1 MKHKNGGN
9 MSTSVIG
16 NNYFG
21 TERIGKILLRIAP
34 PVMLAQLI
42 QSLYN
47 IVDSFFVGKY
57 SDNALTALT
66 VVYPLQ
72 LIIVALA
79 VGTGVGVN
87 TYMARK
93 YAQER
98 EKEANGTAGAGLIL
112 ALVSWAIFA
121 AVSAL
126 IMRSYVMTSA
136 KSPQAI
142 EDAVIY
148 GNIVCIGSLGAFLEG
163 IWSKVHQSRGNMR
176 LPMIAQV
183 AGALTNIALD
193 PLMIFG
199 IGPFPEMGVAG
210 AAYATVL
217 GQVVSAVIVGVKGF
231 RRPPAACDFPHYA
244 NRIYFYGYSSIIMQ
258 ALYTVYIVGL
268 NMILAKFS
276 DSAVTILGLYY
287 KMQGFFFIPLIGLET
302 CIVPV
307 LSFNYTRK
315 EYRRCRDT
323 MNVSFALSAVFMV
336 IGIVCFCF
344 FPRFLISIF
353 SSNAEVYEIGNVAF
367 RIIGTSFI
375 PAVFS
380 LMIPVF
386 FQAIGGGKT
395 STLLVLIRQI
405 FCLVPIFWLFSFIGL
420 NYTWLSFPI
429 SESIAGS
436 IGIVLYVRTLKKW
449 KAEKDNVALLPAEK
463 E

>member
-1 MKHKNGGN
+1 
-9 MSTSVIG
+9 MSASAIG

-57 SDNALTALT
+57 SDDALTALT

-126 IMRSYVMTSA
+126 IMRPYVMTSA

-199 IGPFPEMGVAG
+199 ICPFPEMGVAG

-276 DSAVTILGLYY
+276 DSAVTVLGLYY

-323 MNVSFALSAVFMV
+323 MNVSFAISAVFMV

-386 FQAIGGGKT
+386 FQAIGSGKT

>member
-1 MKHKNGGN
+1 

-126 IMRSYVMTSA
+126 IMSPYVMTSA

-276 DSAVTILGLYY
+276 DSAVTVLGLYY

-323 MNVSFALSAVFMV
+323 MNVSFAISAVFMV

-386 FQAIGGGKT
+386 FQAIGSGKT

>member
-1 MKHKNGGN
+1 
-9 MSTSVIG
+9 MSKSVID

-21 TERIGKILLRIAP
+21 TECIGKILLRIAP

-57 SDNALTALT
+57 SDDALTALT

-112 ALVSWAIFA
+112 ALISWAIFA
-121 AVSAL
+121 AVSVL
-126 IMRSYVMTSA
+126 IMRPYVMTSA

-142 EDAVIY
+142 EDAVTY

-163 IWSKVHQSRGNMR
+163 IWSKVHQSRGNMS

-183 AGALTNIALD
+183 AGALTNIVFD

-199 IGPFPEMGVAG
+199 IGPFPEMGVAR

-217 GQVVSAVIVGVKGF
+217 GQVVSAVIVGIKGF
-231 RRPPAACDFPHYA
+231 RRPPAVHDFPHYA
-244 NRIYFYGYSSIIMQ
+244 NRIYFYGYSSMIMQ

-276 DSAVTILGLYY
+276 DSAVTVLGLYY

-323 MNVSFALSAVFMV
+323 MNVSFAISAVFMV

-344 FPRFLISIF
+344 FPRLLISIF
-353 SSNAEVYEIGNVAF
+353 SSNAEVHEIGNVAF

-386 FQAIGGGKT
+386 FQAIGAGKT

-405 FCLVPIFWLFSFIGL
+405 FCLVPIFRLFSFIGL

-429 SESIAGS
+429 SESIAGGV
-436 IGIVLYVRTLKKW
+436 GIVLYVRTLKKW
-449 KAEKDNVALLPAEK
+449 KAEKDNAALLQAEK

>member
-1 MKHKNGGN
+1 
-9 MSTSVIG
+9 MSASAIG

-126 IMRSYVMTSA
+126 IMRPYVMTSA

-199 IGPFPEMGVAG
+199 IGSFPEMGVAG

-276 DSAVTILGLYY
+276 DSAVTVLGLYY

-323 MNVSFALSAVFMV
+323 MNVSFAISAVFMV

-386 FQAIGGGKT
+386 FQAIGSGKT

>member
-1 MKHKNGGN
+1 

-57 SDNALTALT
+57 SDDALTALT

-112 ALVSWAIFA
+112 ALISWAIFA

-126 IMRSYVMTSA
+126 IMRPYVMTSA

-142 EDAVIY
+142 EDAVTY

-183 AGALTNIALD
+183 AGALTNIVFD

-217 GQVVSAVIVGVKGF
+217 GQVVSAVIVGIKGF
-231 RRPPAACDFPHYA
+231 RRPPAVHDFPHYA

-268 NMILAKFS
+268 NVILAKFS
-276 DSAVTILGLYY
+276 DSAVTVLGLYY

-323 MNVSFALSAVFMV
+323 MNASFAVSAVFMV

-344 FPRFLISIF
+344 FPQLLISIF
-353 SSNAEVYEIGNVAF
+353 SSNAEVHEIGNVAF

-386 FQAIGGGKT
+386 FQAIGAGKT

-405 FCLVPIFWLFSFIGL
+405 FCLVPIFRLFSFIGL

-429 SESIAGS
+429 SESIAGGV
-436 IGIVLYVRTLKKW
+436 GIVLYVRTLKKW
-449 KAEKDNVALLPAEK
+449 KAEKDNAALLQAEK

>member
-9 MSTSVIG
+9 MSASAIG

-57 SDNALTALT
+57 SDDALTALT

-98 EKEANGTAGAGLIL
+98 EKEANGTASAGLIL

-126 IMRSYVMTSA
+126 IMRPYVMTSA

-244 NRIYFYGYSSIIMQ
+244 NRIYFLRLFFHHHAS
-258 ALYTVYIVGL
+258 ALY
-268 NMILAKFS
+268 
-276 DSAVTILGLYY
+276 GLYRRAEY
-287 KMQGFFFIPLIGLET
+287 D
-302 CIVPV
+302 
-307 LSFNYTRK
+307 TRK
-315 EYRRCRDT
+315 VFRLCR
-323 MNVSFALSAVFMV
+323 
-336 IGIVCFCF
+336 
-344 FPRFLISIF
+344 
-353 SSNAEVYEIGNVAF
+353 Y
-367 RIIGTSFI
+367 GTR
-375 PAVFS
+375 
-380 LMIPVF
+380 
-386 FQAIGGGKT
+386 
-395 STLLVLIRQI
+395 TLLQDAE
-405 FCLVPIFWLFSFIGL
+405 LFL
-420 NYTWLSFPI
+420 HPAYR
-429 SESIAGS
+429 AGN
-436 IGIVLYVRTLKKW
+436 LYCSRAELQLYKKRVS
-449 KAEKDNVALLPAEK
+449 AMPRHDECFLCHICCIHGDRYSLLLLLPAVSDK
-463 E
+463 HLFIKCRGV

>member
-1 MKHKNGGN
+1 
-9 MSTSVIG
+9 
-16 NNYFG
+16 
-21 TERIGKILLRIAP
+21 
-34 PVMLAQLI
+34 
-42 QSLYN
+42 
-47 IVDSFFVGKY
+47 
-57 SDNALTALT
+57 
-66 VVYPLQ
+66 
-72 LIIVALA
+72 
-79 VGTGVGVN
+79 
-87 TYMARK
+87 
-93 YAQER
+93 
-98 EKEANGTAGAGLIL
+98 
-112 ALVSWAIFA
+112 
-121 AVSAL
+121 
-126 IMRSYVMTSA
+126 
-136 KSPQAI
+136 
-142 EDAVIY
+142 
-148 GNIVCIGSLGAFLEG
+148 
-163 IWSKVHQSRGNMR
+163 
-176 LPMIAQV
+176 
-183 AGALTNIALD
+183 
-193 PLMIFG
+193 
-199 IGPFPEMGVAG
+199 
-210 AAYATVL
+210 
-217 GQVVSAVIVGVKGF
+217 
-231 RRPPAACDFPHYA
+231 
-244 NRIYFYGYSSIIMQ
+244 MQ

-276 DSAVTILGLYY
+276 DSAVTVLGLYY

>member
-1 MKHKNGGN
+1 M
-9 MSTSVIG
+9 
-16 NNYFG
+16 
-21 TERIGKILLRIAP
+21 
-34 PVMLAQLI
+34 
-42 QSLYN
+42 
-47 IVDSFFVGKY
+47 
-57 SDNALTALT
+57 
-66 VVYPLQ
+66 
-72 LIIVALA
+72 
-79 VGTGVGVN
+79 
-87 TYMARK
+87 
-93 YAQER
+93 
-98 EKEANGTAGAGLIL
+98 
-112 ALVSWAIFA
+112 
-121 AVSAL
+121 
-126 IMRSYVMTSA
+126 
-136 KSPQAI
+136 
-142 EDAVIY
+142 
-148 GNIVCIGSLGAFLEG
+148 
-163 IWSKVHQSRGNMR
+163 HQSRGNMR

-183 AGALTNIALD
+183 AGALTNIVFD

-217 GQVVSAVIVGVKGF
+217 GQVVSAVIVGIKGF

-276 DSAVTILGLYY
+276 DSAVTVLGLYY

-323 MNVSFALSAVFMV
+323 MNASFAISAVFMV

-344 FPRFLISIF
+344 FPRLLISIF
-353 SSNAEVYEIGNVAF
+353 SSNAEVHEIGNVAF

-386 FQAIGGGKT
+386 FQAIGAGKT

-405 FCLVPIFWLFSFIGL
+405 FCLVPIFRLFSFIGL

-429 SESIAGS
+429 SESIAGGV
-436 IGIVLYVRTLKKW
+436 GIVLYVRTLKKW
-449 KAEKDNVALLPAEK
+449 KAEKDNAALLQAEK